1 MVHNFRIE
9 IFLRFH
15 FVENLVFR
23 VENHQMDLKATQSG
37 QLYGFFENA
46 PLPLARSYASAG
58 GVRDVTWH
66 ADFVC
71 LHFNLC
77 ETFKCYIY

>member
-1 MVHNFRIE
+1 
-9 IFLRFH
+9 
-15 FVENLVFR
+15 
-23 VENHQMDLKATQSG
+23 MDLKATQSG

-77 ETFKCYIY
+77 ENFNYIFNNKSQFKFI

>member
-1 MVHNFRIE
+1 
-9 IFLRFH
+9 
-15 FVENLVFR
+15 
-23 VENHQMDLKATQSG
+23 MDLKATQSG

-77 ETFKCYIY
+77 EKFKYII